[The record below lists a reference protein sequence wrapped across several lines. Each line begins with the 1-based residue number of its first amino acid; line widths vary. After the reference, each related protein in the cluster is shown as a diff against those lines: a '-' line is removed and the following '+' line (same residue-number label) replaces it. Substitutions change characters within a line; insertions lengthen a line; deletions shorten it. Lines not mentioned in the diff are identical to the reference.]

1 METDVVRDRFE
12 HPSEEFNQII
22 INAFAEEINYKVN
35 VCVCGCEYNYTRLW
49 LSFFLTSKAFYS
61 IAIAYVTP
69 LPVDLYF
76 LN

>member
-1 METDVVRDRFE
+1 METDAVKDRFE

-22 INAFAEEINYKVN
+22 INAFAEEINYKVY
-35 VCVCGCEYNYTRLW
+35 VYVYEYNYTRFW
-49 LSFFLTSKAFYS
+49 LSFFLTSKAFYF